1 MASKSLGTLTVD
13 LLVKTGG
20 FVQGMTAAER
30 QADKSAKAIK
40 RRHQQLAADLDQIYK
55 GIAVA
60 AAAAFAAITVSV
72 KKSIDSMWNLATV
85 AKQIAMPVDEFS
97 ALAAVAQDAEIS
109 MDSLSTGLR
118 TMARNLAL
126 AQQGSAQASAAFKSI
141 GLDPSKLKG
150 SKTAFLAIADALS
163 KYRDDVNK
171 TAIEQQI
178 FGRSG
183 AELNALLDQGS
194 AAIAQLMDKQRE
206 MGNSVTPAAAGALE
220 EFDDATDR
228 LTDRINGLRNELAVS
243 LLPAIAQTVE
253 RVDAFVGGLDS
264 RTVDGFADSIATLAS
279 GFASLAINVTS
290 GFKAVQA
297 FGRWMAFKKTG
308 FIDTDAPLK
317 DQESQFNVLMQRRQT
332 LQNRFDA
339 TGNAFVKSQ
348 LDEVTAQIRRAQ
360 DYFKAVQQLAH
371 PGGAESAMTLTGKD
385 VPDWMKA
392 GLGAQPPT
400 AAPSIN
406 LLPTSGAGKA
416 AAVPDFAAT
425 AAKMQANFAKQ
436 LNQEA
441 ADSLKQYI
449 DAQHEA
455 VEAVAQYGTGS
466 EKAAAQQ
473 TLLNE
478 QVRVMTRDML
488 PQLQAMGLS
497 AADALQ
503 VINKRAADLVN
514 TAGKQFDAFAEYGK
528 EAARNIQDAF
538 ADFLFDPMAE
548 GFKGLLKNFGEM
560 LRKMAAQMAA
570 SALLRALGTAMSGS
584 SVGWVSA
591 LGQAFSSY
599 GGGKAVGGPVSA
611 GTTYLVGERGPEL
624 FKPNS
629 GGTITP
635 NNQMHGVGG
644 GITVNSYVTV
654 NSGDSGEQDKADQ
667 ARAGKQLAGLIEA
680 KSKEVVLR
688 AMQPGGILWKQ
699 QHGVTA

>member
-13 LLVKTGG
+13 LLAKTGG

-40 RRHQQLAADLDQIYK
+40 RRHQQLAADLDEIYK

-60 AAAAFAAITVSV
+60 AAAAFAAIAVSV

-126 AQQGSAQASAAFKSI
+126 AKQGSAQASAAFESI
-141 GLDPSKLKG
+141 GLDPAKLKD
-150 SKTAFLAIADALS
+150 SKTAFLAISDALS

-194 AAIAQLMDKQRE
+194 AAIAQLMDNQRE
-206 MGNSVTPAAAGALE
+206 MGNTVTPAAAAALG
-220 EFDDATDR
+220 EFDDVTDR

-243 LLPAIAQTVE
+243 LLPAITQTVE

-264 RTVDGFADSIATLAS
+264 RTVDGFADSIATLAN

-297 FGRWMAFKKTG
+297 FGRWMAFKQTG

-317 DQESQFNVLMQRRQT
+317 DQESQFNELMQRRQT

-339 TGNAFVKSQ
+339 TGNTFVKSQ

-406 LLPTSGAGKA
+406 LLPTSGSKA

-466 EKAAAQQ
+466 EKAAAKQ

-478 QVRVMTRDML
+478 QVRIMTRDML
-488 PQLQAMGLS
+488 PQLTQMGLS

-503 VINKRAADLVN
+503 VINKRAANLVN
-514 TAGKQFDAFAEYGK
+514 TAGKQFDQLTTYAEQ
-528 EAARNIQDAF
+528 AARNIQDAF
-538 ADFLFDPMAE
+538 AQFLFDPME
-548 GFKGLLKNFGEM
+548 DGFKGLLRSFGDM

-570 SALLRALGTAMSGS
+570 SALLKQIGTAMSGS
-584 SVGWVSA
+584 STGWVAA
-591 LGQAFSSY
+591 LGKAFASY
-599 GGGKAVGGPVSA
+599 GGGKAVGGSVSA
-611 GTTYLVGERGPEL
+611 GTTYLVGERGPE
-624 FKPNS
+624 FFTPGS
-629 GGTITP
+629 AGTITP
-635 NNQMHGVGG
+635 NNQLRSGG

-680 KSKEVVLR
+680 KSREVILR
-688 AMQPGGILWKQ
+688 AMQPGGILWRQ
-699 QHGVTA
+699 RMGVTA